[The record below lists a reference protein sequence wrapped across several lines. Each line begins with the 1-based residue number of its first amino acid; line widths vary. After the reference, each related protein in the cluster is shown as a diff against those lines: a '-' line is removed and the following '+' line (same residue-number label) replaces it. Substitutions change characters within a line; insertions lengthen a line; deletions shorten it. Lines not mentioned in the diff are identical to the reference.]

1 MARMSPYAFEDP
13 GAGIEDQARQRQSMG
28 RILWTVTAGALL
40 ASFLGYGFVAFSVT
54 AWRRRELALQMA
66 MGARRQEIWQQTL
79 FEHLI
84 AGTAASVLGLVIGLG
99 AALLTSSVWDWPLV
113 LEWGVGGGAMLFGT
127 LAGALLGA
135 AAGAQSASIAPA
147 LAAKAH

>member
-1 MARMSPYAFEDP
+1 
-13 GAGIEDQARQRQSMG
+13 MG

-135 AAGAQSASIAPA
+135 AAGPNRPPLHLRSPQRRTETFGPGQASGNRSAISARRA
-147 LAAKAH
+147 S